1 MAEGC
6 CVSSSGLIIEP
17 ALSQRAM
24 DHSPQFLHSKYK
36 IQYLNFNFFFFFSW
50 KDGRLFCKCVAAS
63 PMKSPLLRK

>member
-1 MAEGC
+1 MAEGS

-36 IQYLNFNFFFFFSW
+36 IQYLNFNFFFFLV
-50 KDGRLFCKCVAAS
+50 GRMVDYFANV
-63 PMKSPLLRK
+63 LLHLP